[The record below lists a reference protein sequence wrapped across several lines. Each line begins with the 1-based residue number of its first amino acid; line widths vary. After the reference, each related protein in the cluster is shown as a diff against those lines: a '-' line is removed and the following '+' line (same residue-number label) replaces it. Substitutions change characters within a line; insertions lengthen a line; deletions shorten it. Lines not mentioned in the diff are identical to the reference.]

1 MNGNRAIRLSGG
13 SIPFL
18 PNWSETLAVNLFY
31 PTALHAPMVR
41 FAKRVTSIESS
52 PTVRISDLVTEM
64 KGRGEKILSL
74 SIGEPDFPT
83 PAHIVDAGKKALD
96 DGFTKYTPAVGF
108 KDLRDAIAEK
118 SVTENRI
125 PAKAENVLVAPTKHT
140 LYMACM
146 ALLDPG
152 DEAIIPDPGWVSYG
166 PMVVLAGAR
175 PVPVRAADEDG
186 FVPSPDAIA
195 ELITPRTRL
204 VMLNSPSNPSGSVY
218 PRATMKGI
226 ADLAQDHDLVV
237 VSDEIYE
244 KILYEGEHVSPA
256 SLDGMFDRT
265 VTVNGFSKTYSMTG
279 WRLGWVVAPKPIFKE
294 ISKVQEHTIT
304 CATAF
309 AQKAGVAALR
319 GPTEPLTKMVAEFR
333 ARRDLILAEL
343 AKIDRA
349 STYRPAGAF
358 YVFPRFDLP
367 LEDAAFAERLLHEVH
382 VAVTPGSAFGQ
393 AGAGHQRLSYAASR
407 ETITESVRRIGEVV
421 AKL

>member
-1 MNGNRAIRLSGG
+1 
-13 SIPFL
+13 
-18 PNWSETLAVNLFY
+18 
-31 PTALHAPMVR
+31 MVR

-64 KGRGEKILSL
+64 RARGETILSL

-83 PAHIVDAGKKALD
+83 PAHIVEAGKKALD

-108 KDLRDAIAEK
+108 KDLREAIAEK
-118 SVTENRI
+118 SVKENRI
-125 PAKAENVLVAPTKHT
+125 PAKPENVLVAPTKHT
-140 LYMACM
+140 LYMTCM

-166 PMVVLAGAR
+166 PMVVLAGAK
-175 PVPVRAADEDG
+175 PVPLRAADEQG
-186 FVPSPDAIA
+186 FVPSPDDLA
-195 ELITPRTRL
+195 EHITPRTRMI
-204 VMLNSPSNPSGSVY
+204 MLNSPSNPAGSVY
-218 PRATMKGI
+218 PRETMKAI
-226 ADLAQDHDLVV
+226 ADLAHDHDLVV

-244 KILYEGEHVSPA
+244 KILYDGEHVSPA

-279 WRLGWVVAPKPIFKE
+279 WRLGWLVAPKPIFKE
-294 ISKVQEHTIT
+294 ISKVQEHSIT

-319 GPTEPLTKMVAEFR
+319 GPMEPLQKMVAEFR
-333 ARRDLILAEL
+333 ARRDVILSEL

-349 STYRPAGAF
+349 TGFRPAGAF
-358 YVFPRFDLP
+358 YAFPKFDVP
-367 LEDAAFAERLLHEVH
+367 LDDTALAERLLKEAK
-382 VAVTPGSAFGQ
+382 VAVTPGSAFGE

-407 ETITESVRRIGEVV
+407 ETITEAVRRIGEVV